1 IIPLGVNIKLLLD
14 DADVEYK
21 YIKHTEE
28 SWPATK
34 EKFIRE
40 GYYLESLPIFE
51 VEGRRLGKTLPI
63 IRYITKKL

>member
-1 IIPLGVNIKLLLD
+1 
-14 DADVEYK
+14 VEYK